1 MQQQYKRTDTHT
13 HTHTHLHSV
22 NDMSRATGSVRAA
35 FFLLLSLSASPPS
48 TLRGFVQPR
57 CAHTWLPSPSSHP
70 VLSFPLSFLCCFAAG
85 HTNASAVT
93 RHMARATGSGARE
106 YGEGRMLFTTP
117 GWLPVALSR
126 RAHPNSFSHM
136 RKTFFSS
143 VGPAMSWRRVTS
155 KLGSYSWRFFPPLRD
170 SHSRPREV
178 FRVPKRI
185 QSVTQHGR
193 QRARSRAKR
202 KHPCTRGMKG

>member
-1 MQQQYKRTDTHT
+1 MDLGTSSKMRGHPWIMCACCMHAGVNMNTCITFVRPHT
-13 HTHTHLHSV
+13 GHNATTVQEDRHTHTHLHSV

-85 HTNASAVT
+85 HTSASAVT

-106 YGEGRMLFTTP
+106 YGEGRILFTTP

-126 RAHPNSFSHM
+126 RADPNSFSHM
-136 RKTFFSS
+136 RRT
-143 VGPAMSWRRVTS
+143 
-155 KLGSYSWRFFPPLRD
+155 LFFPP
-170 SHSRPREV
+170 
-178 FRVPKRI
+178 
-185 QSVTQHGR
+185 
-193 QRARSRAKR
+193 
-202 KHPCTRGMKG
+202 